1 MAKKRVCVIG
11 AGPCGMTA
19 LWNFAKLESDNQ
31 VDVVCYEKQKTWG
44 GLWTY
49 SWRTG
54 TDGYG
59 EPCHSGMYR
68 HLWSNGPKECLEFPD
83 YTFEKHFGKAIPS
96 FPPRPVLRDYLE
108 GRWTNN
114 VNLKPYIRFSTVV
127 RHVEYNERD
136 KKFTVDITNL
146 ETDTSLKESFDY
158 VIVATGIF
166 NVPNIPDFPGLDTFE
181 GRILHSH
188 DFRDAKEFKD
198 QRLLVVGSSYSAE
211 DLALQCMK
219 YGAKSAICTWR
230 TKPMG
235 FKWPKG
241 IEERPLV
248 QKFDGNIAHF
258 KDGSSAEIDA
268 VLLCTGYKYSFP
280 FMEDNLRLRSTLTM
294 FPDNTYKGLLYF
306 MGEDS
311 RLFYMGLQDQYYSY
325 TMFDVEALW
334 ICKYILGKLPNE
346 PRPLSEMKENSKE
359 WYEKRSKLKTAHD
372 DIDFQTA
379 YIADLCKDTGYNPDV
394 TKAGEMFHTWEND
407 KDKNIATYRDQCFTS
422 IFTGTRSPA
431 HTAPWWQAKD
441 DSIKAFVNKK

>member
-1 MAKKRVCVIG
+1 
-11 AGPCGMTA
+11 
-19 LWNFAKLESDNQ
+19 
-31 VDVVCYEKQKTWG
+31 
-44 GLWTY
+44 
-49 SWRTG
+49 

-188 DFRDAKEFKD
+188 DFRDH
-198 QRLLVVGSSYSAE
+198 
-211 DLALQCMK
+211 
-219 YGAKSAICTWR
+219 I
-230 TKPMG
+230 
-235 FKWPKG
+235 
-241 IEERPLV
+241 
-248 QKFDGNIAHF
+248 F

-325 TMFDVEALW
+325 TMFDVEAQW

-346 PRPLSEMKENSKE
+346 PKSLSEMKENSKE
-359 WYEKRSKLKTAHD
+359 WYEKRSKLKNAHD

-422 IFTGTRSPA
+422 TFTGTKSPA